1 MYIVIFSDG
10 RRLEVP
16 KGEARFWAVLSFEA
30 ANCHVFAMDR
40 SPVPLHIS
48 DIV

>member
-1 MYIVIFSDG
+1 MYVVIFNDW

-16 KGEARFWAVLSFEA
+16 KGEAKFWAILSFEVG
-30 ANCHVFAMDR
+30 NCNVFALDR